1 MSNTFW
7 DDRYRGDTYAYG
19 TEPNDFLRA
28 EAHRIGVGPVLCLAE
43 GEGRNA
49 VFLASL
55 GHRVT
60 AVDFSAEGLRKA
72 ARLARDRGVEI
83 ELVEADLATF
93 DLGETAWSGIVSIFA
108 HTPPAIRSSLHARVV
123 RALAPG
129 GVLVLEAYRPEQIAL
144 GTGGPRD
151 VAMMPTL
158 SELRAELGGLE
169 LVVAREVEREIH
181 EGPHHAGPSATVQVV
196 GIR

>member
-1 MSNTFW
+1 M
-7 DDRYRGDTYAYG
+7 
-19 TEPNDFLRA
+19 
-28 EAHRIGVGPVLCLAE
+28 
-43 GEGRNA
+43 
-49 VFLASL
+49 
-55 GHRVT
+55 
-60 AVDFSAEGLRKA
+60 
-72 ARLARDRGVEI
+72 
-83 ELVEADLATF
+83 
-93 DLGETAWSGIVSIFA
+93 
-108 HTPPAIRSSLHARVV
+108 